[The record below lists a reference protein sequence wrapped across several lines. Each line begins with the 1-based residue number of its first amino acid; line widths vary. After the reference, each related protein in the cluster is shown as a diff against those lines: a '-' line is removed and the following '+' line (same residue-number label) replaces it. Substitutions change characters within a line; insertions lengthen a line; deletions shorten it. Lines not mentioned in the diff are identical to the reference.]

1 MIDFRGR
8 IALVTGG
15 SRGFGRATAIALCR
29 AEANVAI
36 NFLTQEDAANEV
48 ALEIKNI
55 GCNASIFQGDV
66 S

>member
-15 SRGFGRATAIALCR
+15 SRGIGRATALALGR
-29 AEANVAI
+29 AGANVAI

-55 GCNASIFQGDV
+55 GCKASIFQ
-66 S
+66 